1 MILALSKFL
10 IMFFSFASIEK
21 SLILNIHFWIY
32 LVVATI
38 SITFMHNKKKL
49 LTSIFSIVTILF
61 SISFLKPYMLACISA
76 LLITLAL
83 LSKKYSNKWIVT
95 FVYIFL
101 LSLMH
106 HSLSPILAL
115 LYILLTFPELM
126 QPKRIGE
133 NKIWISVLLI
143 ALIFIAP
150 LPDLRFNMDAFKE
163 DNGVV
168 YTPKD
173 LNVTYERSGNTQT
186 AQTNKKNTAENLNKS
201 ESLTADAYAERISL
215 IRKIDY
221 FINID
226 FIVGLVI
233 GLIFIAYIFTS
244 VLRTSDSKQKKKL
257 VKSLIL
263 SLAILITFFAIFPIV
278 LNIAG
283 NRTVENI
290 NQMRATTNS
299 TSSGTSGLNSVA
311 QIPKNLQNST
321 QDSVK
326 DSINDEL
333 NKLRLIL
340 IFKFI
345 TAVIGV
351 VSLIWTGKSFVEMLM
366 TKETV
371 EEQTESGKAQSEDAG
386 YRTPHSYDEILKM
399 NGAQFVHHAYHYIRQ
414 MFYPTFNHLTPYE
427 LVEKSYSKEL
437 KNLTDTYVLVKYA
450 FVNDIQDE
458 KIQALRDDF
467 IRLIES
473 LKTMSFPS
481 DKIGE
486 QLI

>member
-32 LVVATI
+32 LALAII
-38 SITFMHNKKKL
+38 SIIFMYNKKKL

-61 SISFLKPYMLACISA
+61 SISFLETYVLACISA
-76 LLITLAL
+76 LLLVLAS
-83 LSKKYSNKWIVT
+83 LSKKYSNKWLIS
-95 FVYIFL
+95 FIYIFI
-101 LSLMH
+101 LSLTH

-115 LYILLTFPELM
+115 IYILLTFPELM
-126 QPKRIGE
+126 QPKRNGE
-133 NKIWISVLLI
+133 NKIWIFVLLI

-150 LPDLRFNMDAFKE
+150 LPDLRFNTDALKE

-173 LNVTYERSGNTQT
+173 LNVTPEQSGNTQ
-186 AQTNKKNTAENLNKS
+186 AVQTNKKNTAENLNKS

-257 VKSLIL
+257 VKSLVL
-263 SLAILITFFAIFPIV
+263 SLAVLITFFAIFPFV

-290 NQMRATTNS
+290 NQMRTATNS

-311 QIPKNLQNST
+311 QIPKTSQNNTAEITKNSL
-321 QDSVK
+321 
-326 DSINDEL
+326 NDEL

-351 VSLIWTGKSFVEMLM
+351 ASLIWIGKSFVEMLM
-366 TKETV
+366 TKEV
-371 EEQTESGKAQSEDAG
+371 AQEQAESANAQGEATG

-414 MFYPTFNHLTPYE
+414 TFYPTLNHLTPYE
-427 LVEKSYSKEL
+427 LLEKFPSKEL
-437 KNLTDTYVLVKYA
+437 RNLTDAYVLVEYA
-450 FVNDIQDE
+450 FKVNVEDE
-458 KIQALRDDF
+458 N
-467 IRLIES
+467 IES
-473 LKTMSFPS
+473 LKLSFS
-481 DKIGE
+481 HFIKEMEALLFARDDNRE
-486 QLI
+486 QFI

>member
-1 MILALSKFL
+1 MTLALSKFL

-32 LVVATI
+32 LALAII
-38 SITFMHNKKKL
+38 SIIFMYNKKKL

-61 SISFLKPYMLACISA
+61 SISFLETYVLACISA
-76 LLITLAL
+76 LLLVLAS
-83 LSKKYSNKWIVT
+83 LSKKYSNKWLIS
-95 FVYIFL
+95 FIYIFI
-101 LSLMH
+101 LSLTH

-115 LYILLTFPELM
+115 IYILLTFPELM
-126 QPKRIGE
+126 QPKRNGE
-133 NKIWISVLLI
+133 NKIWIFVLLI

-150 LPDLRFNMDAFKE
+150 LPDLRFNMDALKE

-173 LNVTYERSGNTQT
+173 LNVTPEQSGNTQ
-186 AQTNKKNTAENLNKS
+186 AVQTNKKNTAENLNKS

-257 VKSLIL
+257 VKSLVL
-263 SLAILITFFAIFPIV
+263 SLAVLITFFAIFPFV

-290 NQMRATTNS
+290 DQMRTTINS
-299 TSSGTSGLNSVA
+299 TSSGLNSVA
-311 QIPKNLQNST
+311 QIPKASKNRTGESIRSN
-321 QDSVK
+321 
-326 DSINDEL
+326 INDEL

-351 VSLIWTGKSFVEMLM
+351 VFLIWMGKSFIEMLM
-366 TKETV
+366 VKEV
-371 EEQTESGKAQSEDAG
+371 AEERKEASSSHQENTG

-414 MFYPTFNHLTPYE
+414 TFYPTLNHLTPYE
-427 LVEKSYSKEL
+427 LVEKSHSKEL
-437 KNLTDTYVLVKYA
+437 KNLTDTYVLVEYA
-450 FVNDIQDE
+450 FFNEIQDE

-467 IRLIES
+467 MRLIES
-473 LKTMSFPS
+473 LETMPFPS
-481 DKIGE
+481 DKMGE